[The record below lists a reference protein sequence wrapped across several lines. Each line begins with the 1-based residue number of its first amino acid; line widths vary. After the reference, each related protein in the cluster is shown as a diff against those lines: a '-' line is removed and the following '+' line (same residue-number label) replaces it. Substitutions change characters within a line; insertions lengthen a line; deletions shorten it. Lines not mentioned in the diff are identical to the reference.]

1 MNFGVWCVDRCVDE
15 GRKAAMRWLIEFVG
29 VRPDTRPDQDNAPL
43 PTVPNTNG
51 KSVTIAQVGGSMFDI
66 ETNRE
71 DAWKLARISRA
82 CAQASGHPTVD
93 TNHASVNPQDLADA
107 LRIVIDHLETALY
120 KPSDRDL
127 WKTVRE
133 QEELLGNRTG
143 AQQTNVQESP
153 PDAKPPQQP
162 SILKSA

>member
-43 PTVPNTNG
+43 PTVPNPNG

-82 CAQASGHPTVD
+82 CAQASAHPTVD
-93 TNHASVNPQDLADA
+93 TNHASVKPHDLADA
-107 LRIVIDHLETALY
+107 LSIVIGHLETALY
-120 KPSDRDL
+120 KPKRLDL
-127 WKTVRE
+127 WNIVHE
-133 QEELLGNRTG
+133 QEKFVIDREKSNQPTNAPGLGARNPF
-143 AQQTNVQESP
+143 P
-153 PDAKPPQQP
+153 PNA
-162 SILKSA
+162 